1 MSNKRVLTPA
11 VATSPRRNLG
21 GFCFSSLLLVS
32 AVLVRPAHAQNQAS
46 NEPNNAPANAA
57 PSTAPGAAAPGAAVP
72 GEAAAPGGSATA
84 GPGTTAPSAPPSG
97 EAGGAAPAAP
107 EKRDSA
113 PAATAAPGIS
123 TAELASP
130 SAGAEPAAAE
140 PTAPPDGD
148 ASSEEP
154 SKGGKSKKKRKEG
167 IKFDGRVMARAELSS
182 HEATVVNEQGELEE
196 SQLDSFD
203 LLVHQARLSAEYQ
216 SPLPW
221 LSAEVGIDASSG
233 KVEAKDAFVQ
243 AKGDG
248 LLARMGQFR
257 VPTGSYESTS
267 SWQLPTADRGF
278 LHDLLVDRLQI
289 GGRRPGVLVGA
300 TLPLGLKPRILAGAF
315 QGSELSDASTG
326 ETDIMERRSLDA
338 QSQIVRIEAE
348 GGVVHMGAFYERR
361 VGVPEALLP
370 GDEPEHFWTAGADIA
385 VDWQFETGGLR
396 FWVDGFS
403 GESWFEHSEKEPD
416 DEDAVF
422 LAGRAV
428 VALRLGGIEKDMPYV
443 EPYARAGA
451 LDPDL
456 TVVRDAALD
465 VAVGVNV
472 GFWRRA
478 RLTLEAQLNR
488 TQDNFPETYALEQG
502 AERRALIL
510 QAGVG
515 F

>member
-11 VATSPRRNLG
+11 VATSPRRKLD
-21 GFCFSSLLLVS
+21 GFAFSSVLLVS
-32 AVLVRPAHAQNQAS
+32 AVLVRPAYAQNQAS
-46 NEPNNAPANAA
+46 NEPKNVPANAA
-57 PSTAPGAAAPGAAVP
+57 PSTAPAAAPKGSAAPGGGAAGAAAPGTS
-72 GEAAAPGGSATA
+72 APG
-84 GPGTTAPSAPPSG
+84 APPSG
-97 EAGGAAPAAP
+97 E
-107 EKRDSA
+107 
-113 PAATAAPGIS
+113 TV
-123 TAELASP
+123 
-130 SAGAEPAAAE
+130 GAEPAVQETRSSPPAAAAAPSAGSAELAAPSAAAE
-140 PTAPPDGD
+140 TTAPEPTVPPAGE
-148 ASSEEP
+148 ASSDDEP
-154 SKGGKSKKKRKEG
+154 AKGGKSKKKRKEG

-182 HEATVVNEQGELEE
+182 HETTVVNEQGELEE

-257 VPTGSYESTS
+257 MPTGSYESTS

-300 TLPLGLKPRILAGAF
+300 TLPLGLKPRVLAGAF

-385 VDWQFETGGLR
+385 IDWQFETGGLR

-416 DEDAVF
+416 DEAAVF

-428 VALRLGGIEKDMPYV
+428 VALRLGGTEKDMPYV